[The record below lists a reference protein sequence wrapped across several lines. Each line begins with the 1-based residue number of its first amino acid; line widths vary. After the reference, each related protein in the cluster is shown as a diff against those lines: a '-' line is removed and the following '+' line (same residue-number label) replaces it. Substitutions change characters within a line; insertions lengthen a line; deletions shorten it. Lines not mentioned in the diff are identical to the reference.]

1 MPENREKHN
10 GKSKFYISPTA
21 RLDLLSALTKAQ
33 AVEQAK
39 GKKHK
44 KLLEQ
49 VDLFVMV
56 ALIGHRNNQTG
67 QCDPS
72 HATIA
77 REIGVSESTVKRSF
91 KRLIAAGF
99 MIAIARSFKG
109 RQTSRQIEINFKK
122 GESWITK
129 SDDGRSRV
137 TEHSVTD
144 DPTVGHGCSPRSA
157 TDELDGRSQMTDEP
171 GVANAE
177 KERREKN
184 PNAPRR
190 GEPTDADASQ
200 VGDKPKAANENRP
213 ADCPEDWRDQ
223 FWDVFPVRKNVKVA
237 EAALASLI
245 RTGVRFEAVLI
256 AARRYG
262 KELSDRTFCKD
273 PVKWMDDEPWRDNG
287 KAREQAR
294 RNPFSMAI

>member
-1 MPENREKHN
+1 MPGNREKHN

-39 GKKHK
+39 GKKHN

-109 RQTSRQIEINFKK
+109 RQTSSQVDINFKK

-129 SDDGRSRV
+129 SDEGRSRV
-137 TEHSVTD
+137 TERSVTD
-144 DPTVGHGCSPRSA
+144 DPTAGHGCSQRSV
-157 TDELDGRSQMTDEP
+157 TDDLDGGSQMTDEP
-171 GVANAE
+171 GAGNAE

-184 PNAPRR
+184 P
-190 GEPTDADASQ
+190 TASRQ
-200 VGDKPKAANENRP
+200 DQPGDLASPPVDHRPKAGNDNRLAGWP
-213 ADCPEDWRDQ
+213 TDWRDQ
-223 FWDVFPVRKNVKVA
+223 FWNAYPARKNTKAAEVALVSVAKAGVK
-237 EAALASLI
+237 
-245 RTGVRFEAVLI
+245 FESVLV
-256 AARRYG
+256 AARRHG
-262 KELSDRTFCKD
+262 QEVSDRQFYKD
-273 PVKWMDDEPWRDNG
+273 PVKWMADEPWLDNA

-294 RNPFSMAI
+294 RAQYSMAI